1 MNLSQGTL
9 RWLAGALFLGAL
21 GAAAWRTPQPAAL
34 TFAPPPEARQQ
45 QLPTLFLA
53 QNLPST
59 AAAPR
64 HASLTELPDGR
75 LAAAWLAGDDDNA
88 GIWFSTFGRD
98 GWRAARR
105 IASRESTAGGTFAW
119 SSRTAR
125 PLLHAEGSWLHLW
138 YASHNPLGGI
148 LLNHSQSTDGGAS
161 WYKPS
166 RLPTSPLAGS
176 GGEPGGPP
184 LLLADGGLL
193 LPLAREFMTAR
204 GEWLRLAATGE
215 VIAKQRLPA
224 AAPAS
229 IALDAQQ
236 ALAVLRAA
244 GQDQL
249 AGSQDGGQTWQNIA
263 ALPGLAP
270 AAPLA
275 LRRLHSGKLLLA
287 GQTPSGTLTLWLSD
301 DTGLTWRVSRT
312 LEQATDATADLAEP
326 ALLQGRDARIH
337 LLYHGPAQQLR
348 HAVFSEAWLN
358 GEAP

>member
-1 MNLSQGTL
+1 ML
-9 RWLAGALFLGAL
+9 RWLAGAFFLGAL
-21 GAAAWRTPQPAAL
+21 GAAAWRTPQPAAT
-34 TFAPPPEARQQ
+34 TFAPPPEARLQ

-59 AAAPR
+59 DETPR

-176 GGEPGGPP
+176 GGEPNGAP

-193 LPLAREFMTAR
+193 LPLAREFITAR
-204 GEWLRLAATGE
+204 GEWLRLSATGKL
-215 VIAKQRLPA
+215 IGTQRLPA

-236 ALAVLRAA
+236 ALAVLRDA
-244 GQDQL
+244 GPDQL
-249 AGSQDGGQTWQNIA
+249 ASSQDGGRTWQNIA
-263 ALPGLAP
+263 TLPALAG

-287 GQTPSGTLTLWLSD
+287 GQTPSGALTLWLSD

-312 LEQATDATADLAEP
+312 LEQSTDATADLAEP

-337 LLYHGPAQQLR
+337 LLYRGPARQLR

-358 GEAP
+358 GGES